1 MDRII
6 HRLTA
11 VSVAVGFA
19 MATTGLSAQ
28 TPPAPPAWKQGMP
41 ESMATSTLAPLAGKL
56 TVTPATEIP
65 IDRIKLPPGFKVDVW
80 ATGLP
85 GGRCAGFDPNRF
97 WRHVMGTA
105 VAAQSLAQRLHRP
118 PESLF
123 VAGLLHDIGRLAMV
137 SVYP

>member
-11 VSVAVGFA
+11 VSAAVGSA

-41 ESMATSTLAPLAGKL
+41 ESMATSTLAPLAGKV

-85 GGRCAGFDPNRF
+85 GGRAMALGDEGKIY
-97 WRHVMGTA
+97 VGTRA
-105 VAAQSLAQRLHRP
+105 LGRVYEVTDNGKERTVRTVRSLPL
-118 PESLF
+118 
-123 VAGLLHDIGRLAMV
+123 
-137 SVYP
+137 SVTS